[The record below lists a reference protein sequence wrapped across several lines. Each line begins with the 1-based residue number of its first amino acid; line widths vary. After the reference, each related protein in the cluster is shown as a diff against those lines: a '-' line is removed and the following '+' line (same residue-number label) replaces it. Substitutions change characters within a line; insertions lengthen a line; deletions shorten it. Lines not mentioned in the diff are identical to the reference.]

1 MASLRNERRHGREIR
16 GQGERRNQRSGAG
29 EERSFAMDRRD
40 TSPTRG
46 IMRSNLEEEPA
57 SSAKPIFQCSYDF
70 PTDADEYLTI
80 DSQDKLTRTRS
91 WSSRLWLVPDM
102 HQLQRQLLDEQ
113 AGNAIQLVGCE
124 FDGGITMYPYHE
136 KVQPHYDY
144 FASTVKTKDDLESI
158 RGHPILYRV
167 DLAKSDLGDGDLGV
181 LNKLLY
187 GCKDIDELLLG
198 HTTFDTKC
206 VDLLS
211 KFLGK
216 KISLTILS
224 LDGPKLGSKGKRAL
238 ARGLKK
244 NKSLRELCLHNNG
257 AKFEEIFGGDDV
269 QSLRRLTLL
278 DFSGNSFPAGGAQ
291 VLAASLS
298 GNTTL
303 QSLTISKCRLRSEA
317 AKVFLPELE
326 RNTTLRFLDLSR
338 NYLNDDVAP
347 VVCDVLKRNTTLT
360 SLYLEGNNKLRVMS
374 GGRRQWNRVERA
386 YENLP
391 AVQRGR
397 SEIISCLFDTSSLQ
411 SLVDSNHTCMVA
423 CGSSVDC
430 GTRIEKLM
438 TKINSLDNVGKKVRY
453 KVVLALNET
462 EGLYNV
468 RDFDSV
474 PLELMPK
481 LLELIQLEIG
491 YYGFGKDIV
500 EYQADKKYGKGSDMR
515 INRLYDFVTGS
526 NIQLLF
532 ERGSGLRRV
541 RIGPKMKRKRR
552 KFGEERGDSDDED
565 FKPPTGLGQK
575 HDAVQRNVDDTG
587 DERKA
592 RQSHLKAQTRSDAPR
607 LEGQPPHA
615 PADPDHGR
623 VDDELQSDSWHGVPR
638 ERRLGDQRP
647 RFAELAGEERYEH
660 VEEEDGADH
669 RDQQPRQDVREDR
682 PAGRAAPLAPHH

>member
-1 MASLRNERRHGREIR
+1 MTVSSDKPKVVY
-16 GQGERRNQRSGAG
+16 GE
-29 EERSFAMDRRD
+29 DV
-40 TSPTRG
+40 
-46 IMRSNLEEEPA
+46 
-57 SSAKPIFQCSYDF
+57 F
-70 PTDADEYLTI
+70 PTDADKYLTV
-80 DSQDKLTRTRS
+80 DSNEKLVKTS
-91 WSSRLWLVPDM
+91 NYWSMRAGEAHLCQYKRLVPCM
-102 HQLQRQLLDEQ
+102 YQLQIQLLEEQ
-113 AGNAIQLVGCE
+113 AGDTIVLVGYE

-136 KVQPHYDY
+136 RVQPHYDY
-144 FASTVKTKDDLESI
+144 FASTVKTKGDLESI
-158 RGHPILYRV
+158 RIANFFLPPGSYFEDTILPLLDRSKNTLETLDLSNCGLSKDNIKAVLDFVSKNESLHSLDLSNNILDVETATLLSSAIKGHPILYRV
-167 DLAKSDLGDGDLGV
+167 NLAKSDLGGGDLGV

-391 AVQRGR
+391 TVQRGR
-397 SEIISCLFDTSSLQ
+397 SEIISCLFDPSSLQ

-438 TKINSLDNVGKKVRY
+438 TKINALENVGEKLRY

-474 PLELMPK
+474 PLELIPK
-481 LLELIQLEIG
+481 LLELIQLDIG

-500 EYQADKKYGKGSDMR
+500 EYETDK
-515 INRLYDFVTGS
+515 
-526 NIQLLF
+526 
-532 ERGSGLRRV
+532 
-541 RIGPKMKRKRR
+541 
-552 KFGEERGDSDDED
+552 
-565 FKPPTGLGQK
+565 
-575 HDAVQRNVDDTG
+575 
-587 DERKA
+587 
-592 RQSHLKAQTRSDAPR
+592 
-607 LEGQPPHA
+607 
-615 PADPDHGR
+615 
-623 VDDELQSDSWHGVPR
+623 
-638 ERRLGDQRP
+638 
-647 RFAELAGEERYEH
+647 
-660 VEEEDGADH
+660 
-669 RDQQPRQDVREDR
+669 
-682 PAGRAAPLAPHH
+682 